1 MRKILF
7 LCFVLLL
14 MTLPTTARA
23 QVTYDNAASSQCGV
37 CSSLTYSLTVG
48 SGSNRALA
56 VWVFISDV
64 YLTEAEN
71 PYVTGITYAGVSLI
85 PIAIRSGTDLLDGRA
100 ELWALP
106 AGTQPTSG
114 VNNVVVTLNST
125 ANMNSMHSGA
135 ISVAGV
141 DQTQTFTSIQT
152 NSIRGT
158 YSAYMT
164 LPLSGANDLVFDGV
178 CGGHSVDST
187 TQTQRVLNNVDTST
201 TCNNDGIATAAGG
214 TVYLSWAVNGSA
226 SSPGDQ
232 AFMVGGSFHAAA
244 TATKLQLKSGKLQV
258 VANTGTSTPAPTFQW
273 VQAQTG
279 VDNGGGNDIFVQTS
293 AFSSS
298 TTTGDT
304 IICTTTVNQLSN
316 AISSVTD
323 TQSNTYTKAT
333 SVQDSNQTQGL
344 ELWYVSNITGG
355 SSFKVTATW
364 ASSTIAA
371 KYLSCHEYAGLL
383 PANALDQTWNGAPA
397 NVTTAE
403 FGPVT
408 TLHDREL
415 VFYYFFS
422 ASNGGVFCGWNDNFR
437 AHTYL
442 YSSVCDFIQ
451 YTAGQVQANAFQFGT
466 GGPISAVLATF
477 RLNDASLQVK

>member
-1 MRKILF
+1 MRKLIVLCLVLF
-7 LCFVLLL
+7 MMV
-14 MTLPTTARA
+14 LPTTGRA
-23 QVTYDNAASSQCGV
+23 QVTYDNAASSNCGV
-37 CSSLTYSLTVG
+37 CSSVTYSLTVG

-56 VWVFISDV
+56 VWVFLSRNGN
-64 YLTEAEN
+64 YPSY
-71 PYVTGITYAGVSLI
+71 PYVTSITYAGVALI
-85 PIAIRSGTDLLDGRA
+85 PIATRSGTNLLYGRA

-114 VNNVVVTLNST
+114 TNNVVVTLNST

-135 ISVAGV
+135 LSAAGV
-141 DQTQTFTSIQT
+141 DQTHTFTSIQT
-152 NSIRGT
+152 DSIENTSTG
-158 YSAYMT
+158 YMT

-178 CGGHSVDST
+178 CAGSSVDST
-187 TQTQRVLNNVDTST
+187 SQTQRVLNNVDSST
-201 TCNNDGIATAAGG
+201 ACNNDGIATATGG
-214 TVYLSWAVNGSA
+214 TVYLSWAVNGA
-226 SSPGDQ
+226 G
-232 AFMVGGSFHAAA
+232 ANTFHMVGGSFHAAA
-244 TATKLQLKSGKLQV
+244 TATKLQLKNGKLQV

-279 VDNGGGNDIFVQTS
+279 VDNGGGNDSFVQTS

-298 TTTGDT
+298 TTTGNT
-304 IICTTTVNQLSN
+304 IICITDVNQLSN
-316 AISSVTD
+316 AITSVTD
-323 TQSNTYTKAT
+323 TQSNAYTQAT

-344 ELWYVSNITGG
+344 ELWYASNITGG
-355 SSFKVTATW
+355 SNFQVTATW
-364 ASSTIAA
+364 ASATIAP
-371 KYLSCHEYAGLL
+371 KFLSCHEYAGLL
-383 PANALDQTWNGAPA
+383 SSSALDQTWNGAPA

-422 ASNGGVFCGWNDNFR
+422 GSNGGAYCGWNDNFR

-442 YSSVCDFIQ
+442 DSSVCDFIQ
-451 YTAGQVQANAFQFGT
+451 YTAGQVPANAFEFGT

-477 RLNDASLQVK
+477 RLNDAPLQVK